1 MDLITKSPG
10 LLDIAERIFMELDH
24 EKLLLC
30 EEVNSNWRTIL
41 RNPWFWYKKCQQNST
56 LSVYQSEWEQFIR
69 AMQNRNLSDHLTSI
83 LKKIHSKAISEE
95 STIASGSV
103 SLDHLIFEAASIGD
117 VEFVQLLAHL
127 SDNPNAIGHN
137 GNTPIYQATL
147 KNHREVVRILA
158 SLTDKPNA
166 ACENGR
172 TPLQFAVRHGHR
184 EIVRILDPHAND
196 FNDPGHNEE
205 ISTTQFNT
213 ILIIFVVFPLGVLLL
228 YYLFIILMHFIAK

>member
-1 MDLITKSPG
+1 MTFFATSQKQ
-10 LLDIAERIFMELDH
+10 
-24 EKLLLC
+24 K
-30 EEVNSNWRTIL
+30 NS
-41 RNPWFWYKKCQQNST
+41 S

-83 LKKIHSKAISEE
+83 LKKIHLKAISEE
-95 STIASGSV
+95 STLTNGSV
-103 SLDHLIFEAASIGD
+103 NFNHLIFEAASIGD

-158 SLTDKPNA
+158 SLTDNPNA

-213 ILIIFVVFPLGVLLL
+213 ILIIFVVFPLCVLLL
-228 YYLFIILMHFIAK
+228 YYLFIILMYFIAK

>member
-83 LKKIHSKAISEE
+83 LKKIHSKAMSEE
-95 STIASGSV
+95 SILTNGLV
-103 SLDHLIFEAASIGD
+103 NFEAASIGD
-117 VEFVQLLAHL
+117 VEFVQLLACL
-127 SDNPNAIGHN
+127 
-137 GNTPIYQATL
+137 
-147 KNHREVVRILA
+147 
-158 SLTDKPNA
+158 
-166 ACENGR
+166 C
-172 TPLQFAVRHGHR
+172 
-184 EIVRILDPHAND
+184 
-196 FNDPGHNEE
+196 
-205 ISTTQFNT
+205 
-213 ILIIFVVFPLGVLLL
+213 LIARML
-228 YYLFIILMHFIAK
+228 